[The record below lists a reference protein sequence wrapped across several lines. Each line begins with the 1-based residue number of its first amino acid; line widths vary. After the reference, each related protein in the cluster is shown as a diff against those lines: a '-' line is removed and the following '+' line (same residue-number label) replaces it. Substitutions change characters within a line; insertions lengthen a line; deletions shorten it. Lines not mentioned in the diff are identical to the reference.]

1 MPFVSLS
8 PTWLRSSRSDDAEM
22 VVFGQRHKA
31 LDADLVRTIH
41 GFDALLVL
49 TGSTASA
56 NLLALALHALP
67 AGNLTFAGGIER
79 SVANLDLTL
88 SLVMADGQAIW
99 RDAGPSQLERM
110 RRRAVG
116 EQLFAAAKHD
126 RHCEDAH
133 SVDQVIGEQ
142 RVDEFG
148 TALGDEVRAVFLL
161 QALHGGDV
169 AQEHGARPARLDLA

>member
-1 MPFVSLS
+1 MTGACVQATKAARFLAATGVP
-8 PTWLRSSRSDDAEM
+8 WCGRRSYRRFHA
-22 VVFGQRHKA
+22 GA
-31 LDADLVRTIH
+31 P
-41 GFDALLVL
+41 
-49 TGSTASA
+49 STASTRFWCSPDRRRRQP
-56 NLLALALHALP
+56 LALALHALP

-79 SVANLDLTL
+79 SAANLDLTL
-88 SLVMADGQAIW
+88 SLVMADDQAVW

-148 TALGDEVRAVFLL
+148 TALG
-161 QALHGGDV
+161 
-169 AQEHGARPARLDLA
+169 